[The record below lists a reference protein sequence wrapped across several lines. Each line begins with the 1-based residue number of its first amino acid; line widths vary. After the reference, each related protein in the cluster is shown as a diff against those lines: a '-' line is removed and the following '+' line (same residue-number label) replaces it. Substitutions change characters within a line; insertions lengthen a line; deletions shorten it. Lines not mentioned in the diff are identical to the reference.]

1 MNMYEVNKAITD
13 YCTQLN
19 DNLIK
24 KNIAYNNSLHNPISI
39 FQQNN
44 TIEGIC
50 CRIDDK
56 LNRIKCAGIT
66 GDTEDSIDDLI
77 GYLVHLKISLQNENK

>member
-1 MNMYEVNKAITD
+1 MKMNDVNLAITE
-13 YCTQLN
+13 YCTRLNEQL
-19 DNLIK
+19 LK
-24 KNIAYNNSLHNPISI
+24 KNIAYNNSLHNPISV

-44 TIEGIC
+44 TIQGIC

-77 GYLVHLKISLQNENK
+77 GYLVHLKIALKNE